1 VRDSDHAQ
9 PQHRGIFPG
18 RRAKLMITVMSVS
31 LGLFAAACQ
40 STPSGSNAQQPGGG
54 KASATPATPAAQLAI
69 TPANGSHN
77 AKPDH
82 GVKVLAT
89 GGKISNVT
97 VTSGGKTVP
106 GSVNAAGTLWRTTGP
121 LATGTG
127 YSVTATA
134 SGAGG
139 KTVTQTST
147 FRTLTPAATYTV
159 STIEG
164 YHQSYG
170 VGMPIML
177 NFSQPVSG
185 HYKAGVERAIQ
196 ITASKP
202 VVGAWYWDGDQTLEF
217 RPRNYW
223 PQNTSVSFDGH
234 FSGVAI
240 APGVYGSADLSQAFR
255 IGPSLITVASTR
267 THYMQVYYKGK
278 LMGNWPISTGMPGDD
293 TANGTYLTI
302 EKGNPTR
309 MKGNGYDVL
318 VPFAVRFTWSG
329 NYIHDAYWSV
339 AQQGITNVSHGCVN
353 VSPAHSQVYYN
364 LAVPGDPV
372 TVIGS
377 PVSGAWDDGWTA
389 WFLSWKHL
397 LKGSATH
404 LAVQAGP
411 QGSTLVDPAT
421 VGGVTATG
429 KLHGA
434 KPYNYLAGAG

>member
-1 VRDSDHAQ
+1 
-9 PQHRGIFPG
+9 
-18 RRAKLMITVMSVS
+18 
-31 LGLFAAACQ
+31 
-40 STPSGSNAQQPGGG
+40 
-54 KASATPATPAAQLAI
+54 
-69 TPANGSHN
+69 
-77 AKPDH
+77 
-82 GVKVLAT
+82 
-89 GGKISNVT
+89 
-97 VTSGGKTVP
+97 VP
-106 GSVNAAGTLWRTTGP
+106 GSVNPAGTMWRTSSP
-121 LATGTG
+121 LATGTR
-127 YSVTATA
+127 YSVSATA
-134 SGAGG
+134 AGAGG

-147 FRTLTPAATYTV
+147 FRTLTPAATYSV

-164 YHQSYG
+164 YHQMYG

-177 NFSQPVSG
+177 NFSQPVSS

-196 ITASKP
+196 ITSSKP

-223 PQNTSVSFDGH
+223 PQNTDVSFDGH

-240 APGVYGSADLSQAFR
+240 APGVYGSSDLSQAFR
-255 IGPSLITVASTR
+255 VGPSLIAVASTR

-278 LMGNWPISTGMPGDD
+278 LMGSWAISTGMPGDD

-339 AQQGITNVSHGCVN
+339 AQQGFTNVSHGCVN
-353 VSPAHSQVYYN
+353 VSPAHSQVYFN

-372 TVIGS
+372 TVTGS

-434 KPYNYLAGAG
+434 KPYNYLAG